1 MKHLCVIKPRGRR
14 AFSLIAVLVIALA
27 GMALVG
33 GILYTF
39 NSFSGASRQVTSDS
53 FEYNLLQ
60 EATERGKADV
70 RDKILAIE
78 PPANPTEFEANN
90 PDKRP
95 MKWKDGKA
103 EGSKIGS
110 PNDLLINLK
119 EIANPQVTHITTG
132 AGGARGVL
140 TLYIFDMEYST
151 SNDLAPSLS
160 DNDRAQLPPAIQ
172 SEADTAGTYLIRAV
186 FVDDDTGVEKSIET
200 AIVQSMR
207 CVCGCKGLC
216 GCGDGGACGSVGG
229 SVCGSN
235 GSSCKIK
242 CWSGGGGSGTDT
254 GETEGL

>member
-60 EATERGKADV
+60 EATERGKAYV
-70 RDKILAIE
+70 RDKILAID
-78 PPANPTEFEANN
+78 PTAFEASN

-119 EIANPQVTHITTG
+119 EIDNPQVTHITAG
-132 AGGARGVL
+132 AGGARGDL
-140 TLYIFDMEYST
+140 TLYIFDMEYAST
-151 SNDLAPSLS
+151 DLAPGLTP
-160 DNDRAQLPPAIQ
+160 DERAQLPPAIQ
-172 SEADTAGTYLIRAV
+172 SGADTAGTYLIRAV
-186 FVDDDTGVEKSIET
+186 FVDSDTGVEKSI
-200 AIVQSMR
+200 
-207 CVCGCKGLC
+207 
-216 GCGDGGACGSVGG
+216 
-229 SVCGSN
+229 
-235 GSSCKIK
+235 
-242 CWSGGGGSGTDT
+242 
-254 GETEGL
+254 